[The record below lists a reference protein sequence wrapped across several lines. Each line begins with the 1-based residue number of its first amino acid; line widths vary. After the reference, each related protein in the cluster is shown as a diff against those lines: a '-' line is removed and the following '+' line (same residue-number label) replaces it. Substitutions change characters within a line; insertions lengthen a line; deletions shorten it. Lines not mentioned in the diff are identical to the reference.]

1 MLIMIA
7 LGSDHG
13 GFELKQA
20 IKEFFT
26 QHNIE
31 FLDFGTHNLES
42 VNYAGFALM
51 VANSIKQGDCEK
63 GILCCGTGIGI
74 SIAANKVRGIR
85 AAVCTNEFCAEMCR
99 RHNDA
104 NILFEIKVA
113 AKYRHGYMAGSCSP
127 DCHPWL
133 ASNRQHCAHHAQ
145 RDAGRYPS
153 GLYPHVSF
161 PRRAGA
167 RDYLSSCV

>member
-1 MLIMIA
+1 MIA

-20 IKEFFT
+20 IKEFLT

-104 NILFEIKVA
+104 NILCMGGRVIDKSMAIKLTDIFLKTPFDGGRHAERIAEI
-113 AKYRHGYMAGSCSP
+113 AKIESK
-127 DCHPWL
+127 
-133 ASNRQHCAHHAQ
+133 
-145 RDAGRYPS
+145 
-153 GLYPHVSF
+153 
-161 PRRAGA
+161 
-167 RDYLSSCV
+167 YL